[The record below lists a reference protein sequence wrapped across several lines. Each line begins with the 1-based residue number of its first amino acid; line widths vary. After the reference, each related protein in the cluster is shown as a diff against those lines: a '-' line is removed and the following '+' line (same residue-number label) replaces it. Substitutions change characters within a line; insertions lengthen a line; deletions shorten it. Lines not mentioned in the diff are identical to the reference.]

1 MIAVPIWVIPAVAA
15 GLTLIGVAVS
25 ARTAR
30 LRRSLRD
37 IGQEAERLRELARE
51 RAERTS
57 VLSHEIRTPL
67 ALVRGAGEL
76 LAEQTPGPLNVRQ
89 QQFVSTITDNT
100 QQMIDM
106 AEALLVEARLE
117 AALFELHLV
126 TTDLRGLVRQTVREL
141 RRVHTTPILLDSRGV
156 PLLLSL
162 DRGLMRQ
169 AIWNLVNNAVKHA
182 GPGVTITVRLTGGD
196 GTALL
201 SVSDD
206 GRGMSAQR
214 SAELLDTTTRR
225 DTSSSGTGLGIM
237 ITRKIVAL
245 HGGRM
250 FVDAVP
256 QRGTTILLSLLLNP
270 R

>member
-1 MIAVPIWVIPAVAA
+1 MIAVPMWVVLVVAA
-15 GLTLIGVAVS
+15 GLACVGICVAGW
-25 ARTAR
+25 ARR
-30 LRRSLRD
+30 LRRSLHD
-37 IGQEAERLRELARE
+37 ISQETERLRELARE

-67 ALVRGAGEL
+67 ALVKGAGEL
-76 LAEQTPGPLNVRQ
+76 LAEETPGPLNARQ
-89 QQFVSTITDNT
+89 RQFLSTITENT

-126 TTDLRGLVRQTVREL
+126 TTDLRSVVRQTVREL
-141 RRVHTTPILLDSRGV
+141 RRVHSTPILLDSRGV
-156 PLLLSL
+156 PLLLPL

-169 AIWNLVNNAVKHA
+169 AIWNLVNNAVRHA
-182 GPGVTITVRLTGGD
+182 GAGVTITVRLTDGD
-196 GTALL
+196 GAALL

-206 GRGMSAQR
+206 GLGMTQQQG
-214 SAELLDTTTRR
+214 AELLSTA
-225 DTSSSGTGLGIM
+225 SGSGARPSGSGLGIM

-250 FVDAVP
+250 FVDTVP
-256 QRGTTILLSLLLNP
+256 QRGTTILMSLMLTP